1 MAHHGKRLASRLR
14 TRLPARLVTL
24 DGEYRVILLDLS
36 CTGASVRRDGLAFK
50 AGNAILQ
57 WMGHEA
63 FCLARWNEAGQCGLE
78 FDKPIPLEW
87 VLATR
92 EHDAAER
99 LPGDDE
105 LVRRRA
111 REWVAGI
118 ARI

>member
-24 DGEYRVILLDLS
+24 DGEFRVILLDLS
-36 CTGASVRRDGLAFK
+36 RTGASVRRDGLAIE

-63 FCLARWNEAGQCGLE
+63 FCIVRWNATGQCGLE
-78 FDKPIPLEW
+78 FDEPIPLEW

-92 EHDAAER
+92 EHDAEER
-99 LPGDDE
+99 LPDDAE
-105 LVRRRA
+105 
-111 REWVAGI
+111 I
-118 ARI
+118 ARRNAHEWITGQVRI

>member
-1 MAHHGKRLASRLR
+1 MALHGKRLASRLR

-36 CTGASVRRDGLAFK
+36 CTGASVRRDGLLFE

-63 FCLARWNEAGQCGLE
+63 FCIARWNQAGQCGLA
-78 FDKPIPLEW
+78 FDQPIPLEW

-92 EHDAAER
+92 DHDATER
-99 LPGDDE
+99 LPDDAE
-105 LVRRRA
+105 LERHRA
-111 REWVAGI
+111 REWVTGV